1 MKKQFTHL
9 TAAITLTVLGTLGI
23 TGAGYAAEPETL
35 PIAIVDGNVVFQKFQ
50 PAIEAELKKEFKDQQ
65 QKLMK
70 LQADLQKM
78 SEQLDK
84 DAEIMSEAEVDK
96 LQQNF
101 AEKQMEFQQLSVEYS
116 EAYNERGNEEFQ
128 ALIEKVQ
135 AAAKEMANE
144 KGYALVIQ
152 RGAVLY
158 ADDKYDITAE
168 LIKDVEGMK

>member
-1 MKKQFTHL
+1 MKKTLNHFL
-9 TAAITLTVLGTLGI
+9 TAGAVVASLSMTGT
-23 TGAGYAAEPETL
+23 AFAAEDL

-50 PAIEAELKKEFKDQQ
+50 PGIEAELKKEFKDQQ

-70 LQADLQKM
+70 LQGDLQKM

-84 DAEIMSEAEVDK
+84 DAEIMSEAEVEK

-128 ALIEKVQ
+128 TLIEEVQ
-135 AAAKEMANE
+135 AAAKEIAAE
-144 KGYALVIQ
+144 KGYAMVVQ
-152 RGAVLY
+152 RGAILY
-158 ADDKYDITAE
+158 ADDKYDVTEE
-168 LIKDVEGMK
+168 LIKDVEDMR

>member
-1 MKKQFTHL
+1 MKKQLSTFL
-9 TAAITLTVLGTLGI
+9 AAATVLGSLALPGL
-23 TGAGYAAEPETL
+23 GYAAEAL
-35 PIAIVDGNVVFQKFQ
+35 PIGIVDGNLVFQKFQ
-50 PAIEAELKKEFKDQQ
+50 PSIEAELKKEFKDQQ

-70 LQADLQKM
+70 LQTDLQKM

-135 AAAKEMANE
+135 AAAKEIADE
-144 KGYALVIQ
+144 KGYQLVVQ

-158 ADDKYDITAE
+158 ADAKYDITAE